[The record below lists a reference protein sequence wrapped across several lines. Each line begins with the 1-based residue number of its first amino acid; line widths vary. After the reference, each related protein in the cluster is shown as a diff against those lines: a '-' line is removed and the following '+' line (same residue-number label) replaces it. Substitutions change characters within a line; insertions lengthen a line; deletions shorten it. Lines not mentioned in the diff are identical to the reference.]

1 MGQRQFS
8 QSAITGVAAD
18 TELRNEIEEQAMEE
32 PTKSMKHPSTRE
44 MRFLEEIMSEDVH
57 KARSM
62 GVSVALG
69 AAMGAAV
76 GAATG
81 HMGVWVAAGIAAY
94 IAITFATGAWKANR
108 E

>member
-1 MGQRQFS
+1 MRLGEEMGD
-8 QSAITGVAAD
+8 AK
-18 TELRNEIEEQAMEE
+18 
-32 PTKSMKHPSTRE
+32 KSTKHPSTRE

-94 IAITFATGAWKANR
+94 IAITIFSGAWKLG
-108 E
+108 